1 MTSRKSGFADSLEAS
16 VDRYVRNVDAV
27 VMTVISQPG
36 RQKRKSISSDLESA
50 KPLIHTERFLMS
62 LCGVPHN
69 ILANV
74 YTQSF
79 DRL

>member
-1 MTSRKSGFADSLEAS
+1 MTSQKSGFADSLEAS
-16 VDRYVRNVDAV
+16 VDRYVRNIDAV

-36 RQKRKSISSDLESA
+36 KNENQFLSELESA
-50 KPLIHTERFLMS
+50 KPLIHTERFSMS

-74 YTQSF
+74 YMQSF